1 MRKDSKKVKL
11 FVLLSPGVTLLVGFM
26 SPSYSGLA
34 SPEKNTLIQSQVTN
48 GVSTNA
54 TNIVLVHGAWADGSS
69 WSKIIPILKSA
80 GHNVTAVQ
88 MPLNILA
95 DDIDTV
101 KRAIAHIGAPV
112 TLTGQMYSTGIKN

>member
-1 MRKDSKKVKL
+1 MRKDREKVKL
-11 FVLLSPGVTLLVGFM
+11 FVLLSGHNSSRGFYVTLIFWLRK
-26 SPSYSGLA
+26 PR
-34 SPEKNTLIQSQVTN
+34 ENTLIQSQVTN

-69 WSKIIPILKSA
+69 WSKVIPILKSA

-88 MPLNILA
+88 MPLNSLA

-101 KRAIAHIGAPV
+101 KRAIDHIDAPV
-112 TLTGQMYSTGIKN
+112 TLAGQMYSTGIKN